1 VYPEL
6 KERTIKECDI
16 FSVVCGEKEP
26 KGYICVMGLG
36 PTPQDVGTP
45 GLKCYAPTRLQMEI
59 FARMKAESDKAALEQ
74 RVLELQAQMEQ
85 KTQGRPSEEPMSQ
98 HDSTCRQPL
107 VQYSS
112 IFIHKA
118 TFIHS

>member
-6 KERTIKECDI
+6 KERTIKEGDI

-26 KGYICVMGLG
+26 KGYIRVMGLG

-45 GLKCYAPTRLQMEI
+45 GLKCYAPTRLQMQI

-74 RVLELQAQMEQ
+74 RVLELQFQMDQ

-98 HDSTCRQPL
+98 HDSTCCQPL
-107 VQYSS
+107 VQNSS